1 MAALPG
7 FNEPDAAVGD
17 VYNGYEI
24 VEVINAGAGRYAWES
39 ITEFKS
45 VADLASTS
53 GLVNGRAFKTKGY
66 YTAGDGGGQELIY
79 YSTGRS
85 GITVDGGFYF
95 AGPGADDYFEAVDK
109 SVVDVKLFGAKGDG
123 TSDDTARLQATIDFC
138 EANEVSSIFF
148 PTANG
153 QKYKLTEKLVVLK
166 GDLHL
171 YSHGGNRVYLE
182 NGYIFSTEDNG
193 ILIDY
198 GNSTSNASK
207 SLTITGL
214 CLKGDPAKNQV
225 GIKFSQANDGPHRAV
240 TMRDCSM
247 VGFEDAL
254 LFDTP
259 SSTLAPALVDIQDC
273 NFREN
278 TYTIRAIDRVIGLR
292 FVANQSENGGRIK
305 GAIVGWCEITH
316 CMLESNTDCIE
327 LTASDACAIT
337 IRDNYFEDMHGSFL
351 VKMGPYSN
359 QTNSVYRVGC
369 NYDGGASDN
378 DTHYLVEGVATVR
391 MERWGGVDSSSNQL
405 LCLGQFAELLAG
417 STGIETGYK
426 VDATTALRRTSS
438 TLPAVQFI
446 GQNAPAT
453 MRDITIGS
461 DTCLAP
467 HGYTTTALR
476 ITSGNSGYFLTSQSG
491 SSGDLIV
498 VSYLVRFEDT
508 SVPSGWNGAYCEIY
522 NSDISADLGAGLCT
536 GPRLALSAEWFILTF
551 TTVAPSAFT
560 AVQTRLEPYLGAASG
575 AGCTIAGVAVKVIA
589 TPDDWHS
596 IRPIYPFV

>member
-7 FNEPDAAVGD
+7 FTEPDGAVGD

-24 VEVINAGAGRYAWES
+24 VEVINAGAGRYAWEA

-45 VADLASTS
+45 VADLSATA
-53 GLVNGRAFKTKGY
+53 GLTNGRVFKTKGY
-66 YTAGDGGGQELIY
+66 YTAGDGGGQEVVY
-79 YSTGRS
+79 RSSGKS

-109 SVVDVKLFGAKGDG
+109 SVVNVQRFGATGNG
-123 TSDDTARLQATIDFC
+123 TTDDTARLQSAIDFC
-138 EANEVSSIFF
+138 EDNQVSSIFF

-153 QKYKLTEKLVVLK
+153 EKYKLTEKLIILN

-171 YSHGGNRVYLE
+171 YSFGGNRVYLDG
-182 NGYIFSTEDNG
+182 GYIFSTEEDG

-207 SLTITGL
+207 ALTITGL
-214 CLKGDPAKNQV
+214 ALKGDPAKNQV
-225 GIKFSQANDGPHRAV
+225 GIKFSQSNDGPHRAV
-240 TMRDCSM
+240 TIRDCSA
-247 VGFEDAL
+247 VGFYAAL

-259 SSTLAPALVDIQDC
+259 SDTIAPSYTDIQDC

-278 TYTIRAIDRVIGLR
+278 TYSILALNRMNGLR
-292 FVANQSENGGRIK
+292 FVGNQSENGGRIK
-305 GAIVGWCEITH
+305 GTIIGWCEITNNL
-316 CMLESNTDCIE
+316 LESNKDCIE
-327 LTASDACAIT
+327 LAASDACAIT

-351 VKMGPYSN
+351 VKMGPYTNYS
-359 QTNSVYRVGC
+359 NSVYRVGC

-405 LCLGQFAELLAG
+405 LCLGQFAELLPG
-417 STGIETGYK
+417 SIGLETGYK
-426 VDATTALRRTSS
+426 VDATTALRRTAS

-453 MRDITIGS
+453 MRDITVGS

-508 SVPSGWNGAYCEIY
+508 SVPSGWNAAYCEVY

-536 GPRLALSAEWFILTF
+536 GPRLALSAEWFVLTF
-551 TTVAPSAFT
+551 TTVSPSAFT

-589 TPDDWHS
+589 SPDDWHS
-596 IRPIYPFV
+596 IRPMYPFV